1 MGQLVEDLLTLARID
16 ERRESKLAPFDMF
29 HLAVDA
35 TNDAFA
41 TSPDREITLVG
52 LTDDVAPCSAP
63 VVGDEPRMRQV
74 VANLLTNA
82 MRYTPEG
89 SPLEVAV
96 GVRQEAPGVPRAIIE
111 VRDHG
116 PGVSDQEAEK
126 VFRRFYRADTSRNR
140 QTGGSGLGLA
150 IVSAIVERHGGTVRM
165 DRTPGGGATVHIE
178 IPALLPEAAA
188 KVA

>member
-1 MGQLVEDLLTLARID
+1 M
-16 ERRESKLAPFDMF
+16 
-29 HLAVDA
+29 
-35 TNDAFA
+35 
-41 TSPDREITLVG
+41 G

-116 PGVSDQEAEK
+116 PGIHGEDRER
-126 VFRRFYRADTSRNR
+126 VFERFYRTDTSRSR
-140 QTGGSGLGLA
+140 ETGGTGLGLS
-150 IVSAIVERHGGTVRM
+150 IVAAIVEQHDGHIRIEET
-165 DRTPGGGATVHIE
+165 DGGGATFVVS
-178 IPALLPEAAA
+178 LPVLAGAG
-188 KVA
+188 